1 MWMRAARHL
10 CAGTAFALVFGLAAP
25 AGAEVAS
32 GWRNDFDANG
42 VADLVV
48 GSPGDTDCGFEAGGV
63 NLIPGSVAGL
73 TSDGSERRA
82 SCGFRDGYATALAA
96 GDFDGDGR
104 GDLAVGVPYGDGPG
118 GPRVEVHLGSPTGL
132 VEGPT
137 IDAGA
142 VVGPTG
148 TPYAFGTTLSAGDF
162 DRDGTDDLVI
172 GHPEHRVA
180 GKANAGGVLVVPG
193 SRTGLRTG
201 SARWIT
207 QATPGVR
214 GDVRSEARFGDALEA
229 RGDYNSDGS
238 DDLAVG
244 VSGLAVDR
252 AVAAGGVQLLYG
264 RKGHGLHRAG
274 SMLWTQGSP
283 GVPDVPDAADGA
295 GLELAKGDFDADG
308 RDDLAVGY
316 PGEDLS
322 TLRDAGA
329 VLVLRGSRA
338 GLTGKGS
345 TRWTQ
350 RSAGIPGAASE
361 YGAFGHALAAANFG
375 RNRPADLAISSRDG
389 DPTDAAD
396 RASVTVLYGTKK
408 GIRATAGQRWQRTT
422 PGMPGEISDQSLFG
436 EALAA
441 ANYGKRTYADLAI
454 GVPGAGRDEVGE
466 VRVLY
471 GSTGGLSLAEAEVWH
486 LDSPGVGGESGGDL
500 RCCFGLSLL

>member
-1 MWMRAARHL
+1 MRAARHL
-10 CAGTAFALVFGLAAP
+10 CAGTAFALVLGLAAP
-25 AGAEVAS
+25 AAAEVAS
-32 GWRNDFDANG
+32 GWRNDFDGDG

-63 NLIPGSVAGL
+63 NVIRGSIAGL
-73 TSDGSERRA
+73 TADGNVRRA
-82 SCGFRDGYATALAA
+82 SCGFRDGFATALAA
-96 GDFDGDGR
+96 GDFDGDGQ

-118 GPRVEVHLGSPTGL
+118 GPRVEIHHGSPTGL

-137 IDAGA
+137 IYAGA

-162 DRDGTDDLVI
+162 DGDGTDDLVI

-193 SRTGLRTG
+193 SGTGLVTG
-201 SARWIT
+201 DARWIT

-214 GDVRSEARFGDALEA
+214 GQVRPEARFGDALEA
-229 RGDYNSDGS
+229 RGDYNGDGA

-244 VSGLAVDR
+244 VSGLAVGR
-252 AVAAGGVQLLYG
+252 AVAAGGVQVVYG

-274 SMLWTQGSP
+274 NRLWTQGSP
-283 GVPDVPDAADGA
+283 GVPDAPEAADGA
-295 GLELAKGDFDADG
+295 GLGLTKGDFDADG

-322 TLRDAGA
+322 ALTDAGA

-338 GLTGKGS
+338 GLTANGS
-345 TRWTQ
+345 SRWTQ

-361 YGAFGHALAAANFG
+361 YGVFGHALAAANFG
-375 RNRPADLAISSRDG
+375 RNRPTDLAISARDG

-408 GIRATAGQRWQRTT
+408 GVRAAASQRWQRTT
-422 PGMPGEISDQSLFG
+422 PGMPGRISDRSLFG

-441 ANYGKRTYADLAI
+441 ANYGKRAYADLAI
-454 GVPGAGRDEVGE
+454 GVPGAGRDEAGE

-471 GSTGGLSLAEAEVWH
+471 GSPRGLSLAAAEVWD
-486 LDSPGVGGESGGDL
+486 LDSSGVDGEPGGDL